1 MLRHNAIPT
10 FDSDNIATP
19 ELRDAFYTQGALIV
33 KRLLSSHDLDPLAEF
48 LIKILRLKYPN
59 VSGAANRSE
68 ATSLASD
75 LMLEAMSCS
84 PEAQSVIY
92 DVMCKSSATHALS
105 TNPKLD
111 SIITQILSDT
121 VSLHEKKIL
130 IMSPP
135 NETWHLARWHQDYYY
150 NGGPEASCTVY
161 APLQATGQL
170 NGGLSIALGA
180 HKRGPIEHVAASA
193 TNKWN
198 VISDS
203 DISTFPQICDI
214 EMSRGDVLFLHSL
227 TPHSANKN
235 TSNRMRFVANFRYQC
250 LADQQFLSNDWQI
263 PELTEARLA
272 LGKKNDQINE
282 RE

>member
-10 FDSDNIATP
+10 FDSDNIATLD
-19 ELRDAFYTQGALIV
+19 LRDAFYSQGALIV
-33 KRLLSSHDLDPLAEF
+33 KRLLTSHDLDPLAEF

-130 IMSPP
+130 IISP
-135 NETWHLARWHQDYYY
+135 E
-150 NGGPEASCTVY
+150 
-161 APLQATGQL
+161 
-170 NGGLSIALGA
+170 
-180 HKRGPIEHVAASA
+180 
-193 TNKWN
+193 
-198 VISDS
+198 
-203 DISTFPQICDI
+203 
-214 EMSRGDVLFLHSL
+214 
-227 TPHSANKN
+227 
-235 TSNRMRFVANFRYQC
+235 
-250 LADQQFLSNDWQI
+250 
-263 PELTEARLA
+263 
-272 LGKKNDQINE
+272 
-282 RE
+282 